1 MKKLLLAAFGIIIL
15 ASCSKE
21 EELPQDIT
29 FSLGY
34 NVEQS
39 SGATRAGADLYNAF
53 YNDYVKTKLVGYPEY
68 NLTFYKGDEEIGNF
82 KGEWEATTITL
93 PEGTYKVVG
102 TSGSPREGL
111 YSNDSNLQHSKMT
124 LTFEEEVTISK
135 STSSVIL
142 APKYDCYLLL
152 FNVAVFSEAKLIGQN
167 AASSY
172 TSDIS
177 CPFTKAGNVFYAF
190 VNSKSKVHSIKYTT
204 TDNDTGT
211 LNIDAFG
218 FQNGKYYSLDAVATG
233 YSVPPMDSGF

>member
-102 TSGSPREGL
+102 TSGSTQVM
-111 YSNDSNLQHSKMT
+111 SQANDDNLQHSKMT
-124 LTFEEEVTISK
+124 LNFEEDVVISK
-135 STSSVIL
+135 NTKTL
-142 APKYDCYLLL
+142 NLTPKYDCYLLFFNTSL
-152 FNVAVFSEAKLIGQN
+152 FKGAELVAQK
-167 AASSY
+167 SSGSY
-172 TSDIS
+172 IPNCS
-177 CPFTKAGNVFYAF
+177 FTKAGGILYVFI
-190 VNSKSKVHSIKYTT
+190 NTKSNAHSIKYTT

-218 FQNGKYYSLDAVATG
+218 FQNSKYYSLDAVATG

>member
-1 MKKLLLAAFGIIIL
+1 MRRLLLMVAAMAIF

-21 EELPQDIT
+21 EVPQDVT

-39 SGATRAGADLYNAF
+39 GRTTRAGADLYNTF
-53 YNDYVKTKLVGYPEY
+53 YNDYVNTKLVGYPEY
-68 NLTFYKGDEEIGNF
+68 DLTFYKGDQKIANF

-102 TSGSPREGL
+102 TSGLYREGL
-111 YSNDSNLQHSKMT
+111 YSNDSNMQHSKMT

-152 FNVAVFSEAKLIGQN
+152 FDVAVFSEAKLIGQN

-211 LNIDAFG
+211 LNIEAFG

-233 YSVPPMDSGF
+233 YSAPPMDSGF